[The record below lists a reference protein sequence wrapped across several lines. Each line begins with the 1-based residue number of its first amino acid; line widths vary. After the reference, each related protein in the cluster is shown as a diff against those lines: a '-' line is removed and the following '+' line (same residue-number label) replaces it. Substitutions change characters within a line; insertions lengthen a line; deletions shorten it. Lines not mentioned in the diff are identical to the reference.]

1 VCGNTIVTFRR
12 QCRVRLRPA
21 AGHHSG
27 YGPGA
32 AFAGRRGV
40 ARDALGLRFF
50 DASGAAMGF
59 RHCRAALAACLFSVA
74 TAGFAAPPP
83 AKGKTMSDVLA
94 ASAATDWRRLDPDNS
109 VYLDFAAGRVIIE
122 LAPAFAP
129 QHVANLRTLLRQHYF
144 DGLAILRVHDNYVVQ
159 WGDPDAGDAD
169 KARSFGE
176 AKHSLPGEFSQ
187 AIGKQPFVRLPDGD
201 VYAPQVGWSGGFPAA
216 RDPKAGQIWLTH
228 CYGMVGVG
236 RDNAADSGSGAELY
250 VVLGHSP
257 RHLDRNVTLVGRV
270 VQGMEL
276 LAALPR
282 GSAALGFYDKPEQRI
297 PLTRVRLGSELP
309 ESERST
315 VELLRTD
322 TATFTALVETRRNR
336 WDDWYLQRS
345 GKVELCNV
353 PLPVRQP

>member
-1 VCGNTIVTFRR
+1 M
-12 QCRVRLRPA
+12 
-21 AGHHSG
+21 GH
-27 YGPGA
+27 
-32 AFAGRRGV
+32 V
-40 ARDALGLRFF
+40 
-50 DASGAAMGF
+50 
-59 RHCRAALAACLFSVA
+59 HCRAVLAACLFSAA
-74 TAGFAAPPP
+74 TAAIAAPPP
-83 AKGKTMSDVLA
+83 VKGKTMSEVLA
-94 ASAATDWRRLDPDNS
+94 ASSPADWRRLDPDNT

-129 QHVANLRTLLRQHYF
+129 QHVANLRTLLKQHYF
-144 DGLAILRVHDNYVVQ
+144 DSLAILRVHDNYVVQ
-159 WGDPDAGDAD
+159 WGDPDAGDKD

-176 AKHSLPGEFSQ
+176 AKRSLPGEFARAAAGQS
-187 AIGKQPFVRLPDGD
+187 FVRLPDGD

-276 LAALPR
+276 VAALPR
-282 GSAALGFYDKPEQRI
+282 GSAALGFYDKPEQRV

-309 ESERST
+309 EAERST
-315 VELLRTD
+315 LELLRTD

-336 WDDWYLQRS
+336 WDDWYLQRA

>member
-1 VCGNTIVTFRR
+1 MVF
-12 QCRVRLRPA
+12 RLR
-21 AGHHSG
+21 
-27 YGPGA
+27 
-32 AFAGRRGV
+32 
-40 ARDALGLRFF
+40 
-50 DASGAAMGF
+50 
-59 RHCRAALAACLFSVA
+59 RAALAACLFSLA
-74 TAGFAAPPP
+74 TAAVAAPPP
-83 AKGKTMSDVLA
+83 AKGKTMGEVLA
-94 ASAATDWRRLDPDNS
+94 ASAPADWRRLDPDNT

-122 LAPAFAP
+122 LAPAYAP
-129 QHVANLRTLLRQHYF
+129 QHVANIRTLLKQHYF

-159 WGDPDAGDAD
+159 WGDPDAGEKD
-169 KARSFGE
+169 KARSFGD
-176 AKHSLPGEFSQ
+176 AKHSVPGEFSQ
-187 AIGKQPFVRLPDGD
+187 TIGKQPFVRLPDGD

-216 RDPKAGQIWLTH
+216 RDPNAGQTWLTH

-282 GSAALGFYDKPEQRI
+282 GSGALGFYEKPEQRVA
-297 PLTRVRLGSELP
+297 LTRVRLGSDLP
-309 ESERST
+309 EAERST
-315 VELLRTD
+315 LELLRTD

-336 WDDWYLQRS
+336 WDDWYLQRA